1 VTGLV
6 DGLVASG
13 HVSREPHP
21 TDRRAVLVT
30 ATSLGEATIRE
41 LVTGHDDLARTLF
54 ADVPA
59 ERLAVF
65 VSTLDH
71 TIVTFTR
78 LMEDAS

>member
-1 VTGLV
+1 
-6 DGLVASG
+6 
-13 HVSREPHP
+13 
-21 TDRRAVLVT
+21 VT

-78 LMEDAS
+78 LMEETS